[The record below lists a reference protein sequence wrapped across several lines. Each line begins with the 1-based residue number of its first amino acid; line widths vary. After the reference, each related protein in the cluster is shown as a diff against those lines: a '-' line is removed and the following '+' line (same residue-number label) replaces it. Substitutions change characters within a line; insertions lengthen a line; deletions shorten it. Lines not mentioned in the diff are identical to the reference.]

1 MIKKERL
8 KQSFFYTCLMVAAA
22 SSVSLIG
29 GIGLE
34 AISEKLLPIIPL
46 LIATPPLNTM
56 VGDYASVIAARATDG
71 KLRNHPQ
78 LELARDLAPSI
89 MLNASA
95 VSVVSL
101 GVAIS
106 RHYALSTVFLSKFII
121 FVFASIIG
129 VVVAMLIITKTVDK
143 LLESKTANPDD
154 VLIPIVTS
162 VTDVLMLGLI
172 TAAALWLF

>member
-1 MIKKERL
+1 MILKQRV
-8 KQSFFYTCLMVAAA
+8 KQSFFFTCMMVAAA
-22 SSVSLIG
+22 SSVSLLG

-56 VGDYASVIAARATDG
+56 VGDYASVIAARATDKKYRTRS
-71 KLRNHPQ
+71 KLA
-78 LELARDLAPSI
+78 LARDLAPSI
-89 MLNASA
+89 LLNAFA
-95 VSVVSL
+95 VSAVSL

-106 RHYALSTVFLSKFII
+106 RHYALDPVFITKFII
-121 FVFASIIG
+121 FVFGSIIA
-129 VVVAMLIITKTVDK
+129 VVVAMLIITSTVDR
-143 LLESKTANPDD
+143 LLKGKAANPDD

-172 TAAALWLF
+172 TFAAMWLF

>member
-8 KQSFFYTCLMVAAA
+8 KQSFFYTSLMVAAA
-22 SSVSLIG
+22 SSVSLLG

-34 AISEKLLPIIPL
+34 AISDKLLPIIPL

-71 KLRNHPQ
+71 KKRKHPQ
-78 LELARDLAPSI
+78 LVLARDLAPGI
-89 MLNASA
+89 ILNASA
-95 VSVVSL
+95 VSAVSL

-106 RHYALSTVFLSKFII
+106 RHYVLSAVFLSKFII
-121 FVFASIIG
+121 FVFGSIIG
-129 VVVAMLIITKTVDK
+129 VVIAMLIITKTVNRM
-143 LLESKTANPDD
+143 LENKTANPDD

-172 TAAALWLF
+172 TLAALWLF

>member
-1 MIKKERL
+1 
-8 KQSFFYTCLMVAAA
+8 MVAAA

-34 AISEKLLPIIPL
+34 AISDKLLPIIPL
-46 LIATPPLNTM
+46 LIATPLLNTM
-56 VGDYASVIAARATDG
+56 VGDYASVIAARATD
-71 KLRNHPQ
+71 KKTKNSSQ
-78 LELARDLAPSI
+78 FQLARDLAPSI
-89 MLNASA
+89 LLNASA
-95 VSVVSL
+95 VSLVSL

-106 RHYALSTVFLSKFII
+106 RNYAMSPIFLSKFII
-121 FVFASIIG
+121 FVFASI
-129 VVVAMLIITKTVDK
+129 VAVVAAMLVITKLVDK
-143 LLESKTANPDD
+143 ILEGKPTNPDD